1 MSIISKKFSEKI
13 TTMKNEFEINKDVE
27 HQGTKGSL
35 NENELATLIKD
46 VIPQKYKMS
55 KGIIEN
61 ADGIQS
67 NETDIIIYD
76 DEILPIYMKN
86 DLAFVPV
93 EAVKYNFE
101 VKSILNSTELQTT
114 ISKFE
119 KFKSIGGSSPT
130 VLFSFSSDIQGS
142 ELSRLKKN
150 DDNFFTN
157 PAISVLCTS
166 NKSYYFY
173 TVTEHYIKDYISN
186 LDFIQLFSTATG
198 LDINEPADVME
209 KMIKDDDFLSKM
221 TRSEFALL
229 IQCVIQ
235 INKHRNDMG
244 DKELTINEIKYN
256 DIKFKIHKWYGL
268 ETESNEIELSFLSGI
283 SNTLS
288 KGNFGNYLL
297 SSTVKSHKLFSVCY
311 EDMWGN
317 LSCKDFNENGIDYDS
332 DTVSIK
338 FKFNKDAN
346 QIIFTISK

>member
-13 TTMKNEFEINKDVE
+13 TTIKNEFEINKDVE

-101 VKSILNSTELQTT
+101 VKSILNSTELQTN

-130 VLFSFSSDIQGS
+130 ALFSFSSDIQGS
-142 ELSRLKKN
+142 ELSRLKK
-150 DDNFFTN
+150 
-157 PAISVLCTS
+157 
-166 NKSYYFY
+166 
-173 TVTEHYIKDYISN
+173 
-186 LDFIQLFSTATG
+186 
-198 LDINEPADVME
+198 M
-209 KMIKDDDFLSKM
+209 MITFL
-221 TRSEFALL
+221 
-229 IQCVIQ
+229 
-235 INKHRNDMG
+235 
-244 DKELTINEIKYN
+244 
-256 DIKFKIHKWYGL
+256 
-268 ETESNEIELSFLSGI
+268 
-283 SNTLS
+283 
-288 KGNFGNYLL
+288 
-297 SSTVKSHKLFSVCY
+297 
-311 EDMWGN
+311 
-317 LSCKDFNENGIDYDS
+317 
-332 DTVSIK
+332 
-338 FKFNKDAN
+338 
-346 QIIFTISK
+346 

>member
-13 TTMKNEFEINKDVE
+13 TTIKNEFEINKDVE

-157 PAISVLCTS
+157 SAISVLCTS

-186 LDFIQLFSTATG
+186 LIWILYSY
-198 LDINEPADVME
+198 LV
-209 KMIKDDDFLSKM
+209 
-221 TRSEFALL
+221 RLL
-229 IQCVIQ
+229 V
-235 INKHRNDMG
+235 
-244 DKELTINEIKYN
+244 
-256 DIKFKIHKWYGL
+256 
-268 ETESNEIELSFLSGI
+268 
-283 SNTLS
+283 
-288 KGNFGNYLL
+288 
-297 SSTVKSHKLFSVCY
+297 
-311 EDMWGN
+311 
-317 LSCKDFNENGIDYDS
+317 
-332 DTVSIK
+332 
-338 FKFNKDAN
+338 
-346 QIIFTISK
+346 